1 MGFAISLPSV
11 VTRGVGSEA
20 LQGGAISVNSPFVS
34 LYCTLKSVHDM
45 GSSFAPNHIG
55 MPLVSPKLKLDFL
68 RRQVL
73 MSRNISGGPPIS
85 VFMGGLNMQIEHNL
99 FPSMA
104 RPQLRKA
111 QPLVAA
117 YCAAQ
122 GVPCT
127 RTTLWQSYRIVIGYL
142 NTVRTPRQ
150 GPLPVPDRS
159 TPRPLTLPI
168 QLPALRAR
176 HSSFLRWRRTQNQR
190 RNAGIAAAREP
201 DGERER
207 VRDAEETTIC
217 AGDDQCSVVPTLPS
231 FVSANNRFSFDSCR
245 CSTSRP
251 SASNLSAPASNR

>member
-1 MGFAISLPSV
+1 MTKSPPTQKKPTLRRLPSFGPPQPRARRRALPVADSYYLASVVAPMTSPPPAPLPPSSLCTPQNRPPPARGVAISLPSV

-34 LYCTLKSVHDM
+34 LYCTRTLKSVHDM

-85 VFMGGLNMQIEHNL
+85 MFMGGLNYQIEHHL

-122 GVPCT
+122 GVPYT

-142 NTVRTPRQ
+142 NTVGLRGKDPFLC
-150 GPLPVPDRS
+150 PL
-159 TPRPLTLPI
+159 I
-168 QLPALRAR
+168 A
-176 HSSFLRWRRTQNQR
+176 QR
-190 RNAGIAAAREP
+190 RALYPA
-201 DGERER
+201 D
-207 VRDAEETTIC
+207 
-217 AGDDQCSVVPTLPS
+217 
-231 FVSANNRFSFDSCR
+231 
-245 CSTSRP
+245 STSR
-251 SASNLSAPASNR
+251 SASPA